1 MQFTASALAFL
12 ALLSLAGLLG
22 PVFSPNET
30 GIFIMVGGLVLFGVF
45 AAFSA
50 VLFLTGDNPEL

>member
-1 MQFTASALAFL
+1 MQFSASALAFL
-12 ALLSLAGLLG
+12 ALLSLFGILG

-45 AAFSA
+45 AAFAA
-50 VLFLTGDNPEL
+50 VLFLTGDNAEI